1 MTKKKYTPPP
11 SPYCPVGLTRE
22 EDWGH
27 MNKRWSHYS
36 PTPYSSKV
44 KKKKITIFYIM
55 LMKGTKR
62 GARRVN
68 RKRRKNTKR
77 KGISDKKK

>member
-1 MTKKKYTPPP
+1 
-11 SPYCPVGLTRE
+11 
-22 EDWGH
+22 
-27 MNKRWSHYS
+27 
-36 PTPYSSKV
+36 
-44 KKKKITIFYIM
+44 
-55 LMKGTKR
+55 MKGTKR